1 MKKRIT
7 YEIFGQVERS
17 SYFRVGKALMR
28 VEFKGGSINSAG
40 LVPATFITDN
50 ALLQKAIESSDAF
63 RSGQIKRGKIDEISE
78 PCDVVPEKEN
88 DNKETFADVT
98 NMQQARTILMAEPYS
113 LPLSELQKKA
123 DVKRKAEECGILFPN
138 WL

>member
-50 ALLQKAIESSDAF
+50 TLLQKAIESSDAF
-63 RSGQIKRGKIDEISE
+63 RSGQIKCGKIDEIPG
-78 PCDVVPEKEN
+78 PCDVEPEEKN
-88 DNKETFADVT
+88 DDKKTFYEVT
-98 NMQQARTILMAEPYS
+98 NMQQARTILMGEPYS
-113 LPLSELQKKA
+113 LPLSELQTKA
-123 DVKRKAEECGILFPN
+123 DVKKKAEECGILFPN

>member
-63 RSGQIKRGKIDEISE
+63 RSGQIKRGKIDEIPE

-88 DNKETFADVT
+88 DNKETFTDVT

-113 LPLSELQKKA
+113 LPLSELQTKA